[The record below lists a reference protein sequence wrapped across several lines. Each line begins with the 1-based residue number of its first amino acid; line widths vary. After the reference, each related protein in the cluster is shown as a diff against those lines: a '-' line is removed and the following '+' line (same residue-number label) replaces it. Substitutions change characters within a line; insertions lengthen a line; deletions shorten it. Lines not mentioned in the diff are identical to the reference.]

1 MEKITDG
8 VWLLDG
14 NPRHAYNVY
23 LLHDVLV
30 DAGSRFAERRILRQV
45 SGGRVRAHVVTHGH
59 PDHQG
64 ASHAVCSRLSIPL
77 WCGDGD
83 ADAIERGRL
92 DELITDSAIARWQ
105 VKHWGGPAHPVAR
118 RLREGDEVGDFTV
131 LATPGHTPGSISLW
145 READRTL
152 LVGDTLNRRPMVL
165 GGGLGEPPA
174 DFCIDPDRNRAAIRR
189 LAALEP
195 ATVCFGHGQPL
206 RDPATFSA
214 FANGLSTRVNRRT
227 AARVR

>member
-1 MEKITDG
+1 
-8 VWLLDG
+8 
-14 NPRHAYNVY
+14 
-23 LLHDVLV
+23 
-30 DAGSRFAERRILRQV
+30 
-45 SGGRVRAHVVTHGH
+45 
-59 PDHQG
+59 
-64 ASHAVCSRLSIPL
+64 VCSKLGVPL
-77 WCGDGD
+77 WCGAGD
-83 ADAIERGRL
+83 ADAVERGRL

-145 READRTL
+145 RESDRTL

-174 DFCIDPDRNRAAIRR
+174 DFCIDPDRNREAILR

-195 ATVCFGHGQPL
+195 ATMCFGHGRPL
-206 RDPATFSA
+206 RDTAAFSA
-214 FANGLSTRVNRRT
+214 FAGRLSTQASQRSVDRT
-227 AARVR
+227 R